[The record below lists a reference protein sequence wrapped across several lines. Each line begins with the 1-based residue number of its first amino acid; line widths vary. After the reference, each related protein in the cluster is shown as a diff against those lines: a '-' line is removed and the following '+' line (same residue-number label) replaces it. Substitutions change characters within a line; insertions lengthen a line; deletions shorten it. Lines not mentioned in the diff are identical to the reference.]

1 MSICWVS
8 RSFIFRFLFCIL
20 PPCFITIKIQ
30 RDISLAGFSEAVIGA
45 FGRHTGALMHGDGGK
60 SIIWY

>member
-1 MSICWVS
+1 
-8 RSFIFRFLFCIL
+8 LFCIL

-45 FGRHTGALMHGDGGK
+45 FGRHTGALTHGDGGK
-60 SIIWY
+60 SIIW